1 MGSSLSDEHAPKP
14 NTLTSQAAQP
24 PSDDAVRQA
33 LLRLGSGTRT
43 DIRSDNAGRNNQSG
57 RPVVRRRF
65 VQDGEV
71 AVEYAER
78 PRQAI
83 QPMGNNAVAL
93 DELREELA
101 RERHLRGEADATIR
115 ELKLSLQA
123 SQTRIAHLE
132 MALEEA
138 RAIASVPV
146 AAAVP
151 DEPRP
156 EREVPRPARRPY
168 VRKAAV
174 ADAEPEQQPVK
185 WWIKSK

>member
-1 MGSSLSDEHAPKP
+1 MPDEHAPKQSI
-14 NTLTSQAAQP
+14 LTSHAAQS

-33 LLRLGSGTRT
+33 LLRLGSGARK
-43 DIRSDNAGRNNQSG
+43 DSRPDNSGRSTQSG

-78 PRQAI
+78 PRQAV
-83 QPMGNNAVAL
+83 QPVANNSAAL

-101 RERHLRGEADATIR
+101 RERHSRNDAEAAVR
-115 ELKLSLQA
+115 ELKLSLQTC
-123 SQTRIAHLE
+123 QTRIAHLE

-138 RAIASVPV
+138 RAAPPPV
-146 AAAVP
+146 AAAPVQ
-151 DEPRP
+151 DEPKPARDG
-156 EREVPRPARRPY
+156 VRPARRAY
-168 VRKAAV
+168 VRKV
-174 ADAEPEQQPVK
+174 ATADGEPEPEPVK

>member
-1 MGSSLSDEHAPKP
+1 MPDEHATKP
-14 NTLTSQAAQP
+14 SILTSQAAQP

-33 LLRLGSGTRT
+33 LLRLGGNARKDIRT
-43 DIRSDNAGRNNQSG
+43 DAGGRGNQSG

-78 PRQAI
+78 PRQPV
-83 QPMGNNAVAL
+83 QPAPNYAAAL

-101 RERHLRGEADATIR
+101 RERHSRNDADAAVR

-138 RAIASVPV
+138 RSVPPAV
-146 AAAVP
+146 AVAPAPADAPKPVG
-151 DEPRP
+151 DVQRP
-156 EREVPRPARRPY
+156 VRRQY
-168 VRKAAV
+168 VRKMPG
-174 ADAEPEQQPVK
+174 ADAEPEPVK